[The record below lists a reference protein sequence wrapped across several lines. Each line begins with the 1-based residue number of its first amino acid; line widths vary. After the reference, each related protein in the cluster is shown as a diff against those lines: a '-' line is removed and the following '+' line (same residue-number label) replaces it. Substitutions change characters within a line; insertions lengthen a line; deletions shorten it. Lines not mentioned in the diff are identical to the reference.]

1 MCDSVVFRSDER
13 RFLLAALAFVHTCSQ
28 GRHGFANSVAAAEI
42 SHEMTGSVSRS
53 ADAHCGTSQHVRPQ
67 AQRTFP
73 GGVAAAARRVR
84 RRTSGAAG
92 RSGGCPVMTHR
103 PRSVCRASG
112 YRGFERRCFLFPTP
126 SGATQEAA
134 SYTCPCA
141 ITRAGRANRGRAGSP
156 ALRAADRPRHVRT
169 GADSASGGPVAPAV
183 PVGTPIWTSCGA
195 VWTVGGVATGTE
207 CSSVAEVGLQ
217 QPPSP
222 PLWAPASSKRPA
234 PPQTPVSGRVS
245 STREAMSWSPALQLP
260 LIGLTGRLLPSQGR
274 HSGPQACRGRGV
286 RNPIPTTSSPQEVRN
301 GSEQTHKGPSCQT
314 QPTQRFRRSGAW
326 GTSGSMTR
334 MTRCS
339 PRRIGRLIHSS
350 ASELR

>member
-28 GRHGFANSVAAAEI
+28 GRHGFANSVAVAEI

-169 GADSASGGPVAPAV
+169 GADSASGGPAAPAV
-183 PVGTPIWTSCGA
+183 PVGDADLDQLRSGVDRRRCGDRNGVLVCRGGGAAAAAFTAALGAGIVEEARAAADTGLGEGQLDTGGDVVVARSATSTHRPDRKTPT
-195 VWTVGGVATGTE
+195 
-207 CSSVAEVGLQ
+207 
-217 QPPSP
+217 
-222 PLWAPASSKRPA
+222 
-234 PPQTPVSGRVS
+234 
-245 STREAMSWSPALQLP
+245 
-260 LIGLTGRLLPSQGR
+260 LTGAP
-274 HSGPQACRGRGV
+274 
-286 RNPIPTTSSPQEVRN
+286 
-301 GSEQTHKGPSCQT
+301 
-314 QPTQRFRRSGAW
+314 
-326 GTSGSMTR
+326 
-334 MTRCS
+334 
-339 PRRIGRLIHSS
+339 
-350 ASELR
+350 